1 MQLSRNTKSGYLA
14 AIIGSL
20 IGAVPLLYLGGYLG
34 LGYVHNFMPNAELD
48 GIFPPLI
55 GQFLGWW
62 IGEVVGCWLALRWQ
76 NHRKINKTVKLLA
89 MLTPIGIILWVV
101 IYILVFN
108 LIGTNLSDLEIVK
121 LQTQL
126 RPISVGLTI
135 VVLAWLARFLTK
147 PLPRHRHSY
156 E

>member
-1 MQLSRNTKSGYLA
+1 MQASKNNKSGYLA

-20 IGAVPLLYLGGYLG
+20 IGAIPLLYLGGYLG
-34 LGYVHNFMPNAELD
+34 MAYLNNFMPNAELE

-62 IGEVVGCWLALRWQ
+62 IGEVLGCWLALRWQ
-76 NHRKINKTVKLLA
+76 NYRKVNKTAKLLA

-101 IYILVFN
+101 ISIFAFQLLN
-108 LIGTNLSDLEIVK
+108 RSLSDLEIVQ
-121 LQTQL
+121 LQNQL
-126 RPISVGLTI
+126 RPISVCLLI
-135 VVLAWLARFLTK
+135 IALAWLARFLTK
-147 PLPRHRHSY
+147 PQPRHRHTY